1 MNDSNKIRDYL
12 QAALDA
18 VLAAIVLNGGDLGD
32 DIPTDALDAAL
43 SADPQVKD
51 ARVAFLEALRG
62 IETSR
67 TGDDRQGAL
76 LAVEAATNALVVQ
89 AVDAAYRVGL
99 KVGRGMQG

>member
-1 MNDSNKIRDYL
+1 MNDSNQIRDHL
-12 QAALDA
+12 QVALDQLLAAL
-18 VLAAIVLNGGDLGD
+18 IISGGDLGD
-32 DIPTDALDAAL
+32 DIPDTALDAAL
-43 SADPQVKD
+43 GVNPAVQT
-51 ARVAFLEALRG
+51 ARQAFMEALRG

-99 KVGRGMQG
+99 KVGRGMRR